1 MAAAHAQAERLLKDI
16 ALPHVVLRMP
26 FVYGVGDRLG
36 LFPRILCAA
45 VYRRL
50 GEKVL
55 AVYFFSAMASCLCS
69 FQLQYRVLWTG
80 SLKMHTL
87 HVIDACRAC
96 WHAATRLPPNPAGA
110 VFNVVDQGDT
120 DQGKFNKILA
130 SIFKIETDFFGTIAS
145 NLAKLNFA
153 GACEMANEKHT
164 EPWTQMC
171 VEFFCRVPFF

>member
-1 MAAAHAQAERLLKDI
+1 MAAAHAHAERLLKDI
-16 ALPHVVLRMP
+16 AIPHVVLRMP
-26 FVYGVGDRLG
+26 FIYGVGDRLG

-50 GEKVL
+50 GEKVRDR
-55 AVYFFSAMASCLCS
+55 AIFDIYASLS
-69 FQLQYRVLWTG
+69 LIILHQYRILWTG

-96 WHAATRLPPNPAGA
+96 WHAATRLPPNAAGA
-110 VFNVVDQGDT
+110 LFNVVDQGDT

-130 SIFKIETDFFGTIAS
+130 SIFRIETDFYGTITS

-153 GACEMANEKHT
+153 GVCEMANDKHT
-164 EPWTQMC
+164 EPWTQMYDRQLC
-171 VEFFCRVPFF
+171 CY

>member
-1 MAAAHAQAERLLKDI
+1 MAVAHAQAEALLKTI
-16 ALPHVVLRMP
+16 GIPHVVLRMP

-50 GEKVL
+50 GEKVRRCWLSSAL
-55 AVYFFSAMASCLCS
+55 ASNVESI
-69 FQLQYRVLWTG
+69 QYRILWTG

-96 WHAATRLPPNPAGA
+96 WHAANRLPSNPSGA

-120 DQGKFNKILA
+120 DQGKFNRILS
-130 SIFKIETDFFGTIAS
+130 SIFKIETDFYGTITS

-153 GACEMANEKHT
+153 GVCEMANEKHT
-164 EPWTQMC
+164 EPWTQM
-171 VEFFCRVPFF
+171 